1 LSPPL
6 HCPFFLAPDFLPS
19 PEKSFEL
26 PIYVEILA
34 LAFATQHITNPVP
47 RTKYL
52 DPRVHELMDVEA
64 CESDRSTS
72 HSMTISSSSTDSEDG
87 ST

>member
-6 HCPFFLAPDFLPS
+6 YRPFFLALDFLPS
-19 PEKSFEL
+19 LEKSFEL
-26 PIYVEILA
+26 PMYVEPLA
-34 LAFATQHITNPVP
+34 LAFAAQHIADPIP

-72 HSMTISSSSTDSEDG
+72 HSMTTSSSTTDSEDG

>member
-1 LSPPL
+1 MYAEP
-6 HCPFFLAPDFLPS
+6 
-19 PEKSFEL
+19 
-26 PIYVEILA
+26 LA
-34 LAFATQHITNPVP
+34 LAFSAQHIAHFVP

-72 HSMTISSSSTDSEDG
+72 HSITSSSTTDSKDG
-87 ST
+87 YI